1 MRCCK
6 ITLRGAQFNST
17 GLMQGDKLS
26 NGLLPLSVVC
36 CHLSVPFFTPPVSN
50 FDFYLFAWVLF
61 VGLVWF
67 GLFFCKEGKL
77 CFVHILH
84 EKPPA
89 INCFVRKPRFKNSAN
104 NFFPMNHFGSNFYQ
118 TLSFPCPAELWLPQS
133 VQTLPVTV
141 GQPFLPSSPPKLHF
155 PLQRNAD
162 GN

>member
-1 MRCCK
+1 MASCHC
-6 ITLRGAQFNST
+6 L
-17 GLMQGDKLS
+17 
-26 NGLLPLSVVC
+26 LSVVIC
-36 CHLSVPFFTPPVSN
+36 LFHFSHLQYPILIFICLLGFC
-50 FDFYLFAWVLF
+50 L
-61 VGLVWF
+61 LVWF